1 MPAYCW
7 KKYYHSSLTIVPVG
21 LSGST
26 ITQTYEQIEN
36 VHDSL
41 LVNFVVF
48 PIKAKECLEQNL

>member
-41 LVNFVVF
+41 LAI
-48 PIKAKECLEQNL
+48 PLKEDTLTLLFSP